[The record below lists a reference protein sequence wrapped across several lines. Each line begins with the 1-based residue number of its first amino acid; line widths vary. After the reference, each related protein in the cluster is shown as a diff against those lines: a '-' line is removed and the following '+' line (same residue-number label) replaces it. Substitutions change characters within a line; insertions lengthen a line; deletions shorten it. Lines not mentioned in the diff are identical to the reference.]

1 MSQALDLDVMR
12 MTTGE
17 RAQEVM
23 RLRKILKT
31 WADET
36 PDCWIGRDYKDAK
49 LRKYAAEL
57 KGTSWSR

>member
-1 MSQALDLDVMR
+1 MSQALDRDVALMS
-12 MTTGE
+12 TGE

-36 PDCWIGRDYKDAK
+36 PDVHIGQAYKDAK

-57 KGTSWSR
+57 KGQTWSR